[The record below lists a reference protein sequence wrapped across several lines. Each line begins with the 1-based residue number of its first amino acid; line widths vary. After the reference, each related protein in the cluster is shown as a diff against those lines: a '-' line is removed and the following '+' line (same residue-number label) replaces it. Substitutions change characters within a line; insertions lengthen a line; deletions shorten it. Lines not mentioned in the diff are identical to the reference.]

1 MGLGFVDIPAGD
13 EKKMMQAVATLGPVS
28 VAIDASLDSFAY
40 YASGIYNVK
49 HCKKD
54 DTNHA
59 VLVTTFP
66 NLAKLKN
73 IK

>member
-1 MGLGFVDIPAGD
+1 
-13 EKKMMQAVATLGPVS
+13 MMQAVAALGPVS

-49 HCKKD
+49 NCKKD

-59 VLVTTFP
+59 VLVTTIPKIVNCKP
-66 NLAKLKN
+66 NATK
-73 IK
+73 